1 LNAASKTSRLAILCF
16 SDHRCHLYSLLYASL
31 TAKYPKVVFLQVD
44 VVEGSAQAGALAADW
59 DVNHVR
65 KFPHFIFFK
74 RGKAVDKYVA
84 ASSAGLRMK
93 IAHHL
98 RRRRA

>member
-1 LNAASKTSRLAILCF
+1 MNAASKTSHLAILYF
-16 SDHRCHLYSLLYASL
+16 SDPRCHLYSLLYTSL

-59 DVNHVR
+59 DVR

-74 RGKAVDKYVA
+74 RGKVVDKFVA
-84 ASSAGLRMK
+84 ASSVGLRWK
-93 IAHHL
+93 IAQNL
-98 RRRRA
+98 RRRCA

>member
-1 LNAASKTSRLAILCF
+1 
-16 SDHRCHLYSLLYASL
+16 LYSVLYTSL

-59 DVNHVR
+59 DVR

-74 RGKAVDKYVA
+74 RGKAVYKYVA
-84 ASSAGLRMK
+84 ASSEGLRRK
-93 IAHHL
+93 IAQHL
-98 RRRRA
+98 RRRCA

>member
-1 LNAASKTSRLAILCF
+1 
-16 SDHRCHLYSLLYASL
+16 LYSVLYTSL

-44 VVEGSAQAGALAADW
+44 VVEGSAQAGALTADW
-59 DVNHVR
+59 DVR

-74 RGKAVDKYVA
+74 HGKAVDKYVA
-84 ASSAGLRMK
+84 VSSAGVRMK
-93 IAHHL
+93 IAQHL